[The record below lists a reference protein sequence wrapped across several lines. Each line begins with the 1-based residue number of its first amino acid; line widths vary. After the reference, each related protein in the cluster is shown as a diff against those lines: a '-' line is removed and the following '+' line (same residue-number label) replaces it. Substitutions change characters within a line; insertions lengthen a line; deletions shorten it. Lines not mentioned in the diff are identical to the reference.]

1 MKEHK
6 VRAKIINDDKIMSYV
21 LSEEVTTNS
30 SSSTTP
36 IMFGSTPV
44 VSVRHSSSD
53 EETQPSSIPG
63 SPPAT
68 ATSPK
73 SWASLFSPGPGSEK
87 PTARI
92 PPFTPQLQQQ
102 PASLASPEEREM
114 AAYLVEYSLNHV
126 APAFLPRGLTNRS
139 NWCFVNAILQ
149 ALLACPPFYNLMKN
163 LPTVPG
169 LKSGKSS
176 TPMIGEFSQT
186 SGHIVNS
193 LLRYVDSVVEFV
205 NEMAPLEAMN
215 KNQKKDKAR
224 KKEDLPTGNALE
236 PSYVYKTLLQLE
248 SETFKVS
255 PRHRWR

>member
-1 MKEHK
+1 MFQ
-6 VRAKIINDDKIMSYV
+6 
-21 LSEEVTTNS
+21 EVST
-30 SSSTTP
+30 SSTTSSTP

-53 EETQPSSIPG
+53 EEAA
-63 SPPAT
+63 SPP

-73 SWASLFSPGPGSEK
+73 SWASLFSPSPGSEK

-92 PPFTPQLQQQ
+92 PPFTPQPQQSQQ

-114 AAYLVEYSLNHV
+114 AAYLQEYSLNHV
-126 APAFLPRGLTNRS
+126 APTFLPRGLTNRS

-176 TPMIGEFSQT
+176 TPMIGEF
-186 SGHIVNS
+186 
-193 LLRYVDSVVEFV
+193 
-205 NEMAPLEAMN
+205 
-215 KNQKKDKAR
+215 
-224 KKEDLPTGNALE
+224 
-236 PSYVYKTLLQLE
+236 
-248 SETFKVS
+248 
-255 PRHRWR
+255 